1 MATDPK
7 VYDLLNSLAYQ
18 TAQPDMSG
26 INTSSGDG
34 RVGTSYLHWTPS
46 STAAQDAPG
55 IPTMPNVDLPD
66 NVQPFDLQQAM
77 AMGSQTQL
85 NRGSDL
91 APAIDPM
98 QAYSD
103 QLLKSPDLGKPS
115 DYAGGTPSG
124 GATQSLRQRVTAPLR
139 DALTSL
145 LHPMGGAPD
154 PTMAASQGTV
164 TPQTPQDLQQFMRDR
179 FQSYAGLTDRNM
191 QTMQDQM
198 RGLNRQDGIDNFLG
212 RVVSPLMGGMMARGG
227 NPYAMQIANKLSS
240 DIDSRT
246 ASHRDEAFRLMQAAN
261 GYGKQA
267 FDQMV
272 ASDPNTIKNQLAFVK
287 AWTDAQRGQAYTDQV
302 HGQNQIGMDRNGI
315 MRDAN
320 QIRQS
325 QIDQQAQQAADKLA
339 ETKRQFNMQYENETK
354 KVQQLVMNGQM
365 SRAEATARINHMGD
379 QLRIAND
386 RIEMAGKQLAAQ
398 LWQTKY
404 NAGQASDRLDR
415 TIGAQNTR
423 AAGEMVYNKDTGGMV
438 PKYSPGFVDK
448 YGLQAPDDGTTDSG
462 SSNLLGDMMA
472 GLNNWFNGVPATAAA
487 PTTKTG
493 TSAQVYSPSDIE
505 QMKAIVAKRKA
516 AANGQ

>member
-1 MATDPK
+1 MATNPK

-18 TAQPDMSG
+18 SPQYDMAG
-26 INTSSGDG
+26 VNTSSGDDSAPS
-34 RVGTSYLHWTPS
+34 RPDLHWTP
-46 STAAQDAPG
+46 TMAAAQDGRG
-55 IPTMPNVDLPD
+55 IPTMPNVDLPI
-66 NVQPFDLQQAM
+66 QPFDLQQAM
-77 AMGSQTQL
+77 TAPTQL
-85 NRGSDL
+85 DRGSDL
-91 APAIDPM
+91 APAVDPM

-103 QLLKSPDLGKPS
+103 KLLNSPDLGRPS

-124 GATQSLRQRVTAPLR
+124 GAAQTMRQRVTAPLR

-154 PTMAASQGTV
+154 PTMAASQGTI
-164 TPQTPQDLQQFMRDR
+164 TPQSPQDLQQFMRDR
-179 FQSYAGLTDRNM
+179 YQNYAGLTDRNM

-198 RGLNRQDGIDNFLG
+198 RGLNRQDSIDNFLG
-212 RVVSPLMGGMMARGG
+212 RVVSPIMGGMMARGG

-272 ASDPNTIKNQLAFVK
+272 ASDPNTIKNQLALLK
-287 AWTDAQRGQAYTDQV
+287 AMTDAQRGQAYTDQV

-315 MRDAN
+315 MRDSN

-339 ETKRQFNMQYENETK
+339 ETKRQFNLQYQNETE
-354 KVQQLVMNGQM
+354 KVKQLVMNGQM

-386 RIEMAGKQLAAQ
+386 RIEMAGKQLATQ
-398 LWQTKY
+398 IWQTKY

-415 TIGAQNTR
+415 AIGAQNTR
-423 AAGEMVYNKDTGGMV
+423 AAGEMVYNKDTGKME
-438 PKYSPGFVDK
+438 PKYSAGFVDK

-462 SSNLLGDMMA
+462 SGNPLDGIMA
-472 GLNNWFNGVPATAAA
+472 GLNNWFNGPPATAAA
-487 PTTKTG
+487 PTAKTG
-493 TSAQVYSPSDIE
+493 TSAQVYTPDQIE
-505 QMKAIVAKRKA
+505 QMKAILAERKRKA
-516 AANGQ
+516 ANGQ